1 MRKLTGS
8 GIVSFLAVLLIG
20 GAIAGP
26 AGAAEAGPP
35 FKWLCK
41 PGRADDPC
49 RRSLETSRVTT
60 AGEAGTTTPRVLARL
75 KNRIDCFYVYPTVS
89 GQPGPNAT
97 LAEDPEIA
105 GIAEQQASRFTP
117 GCRMFAPIYPQY
129 TVAAILGMDI
139 TNEVAEK
146 AYGGVRAAWNSY
158 LRNFNKGRGIV
169 LIGHSQGTG
178 HLKRLISETFDRNPK
193 LRKRLVSAVLI
204 GGNVIVPKGKP
215 VGGSFQKVPACQKA
229 EQLGCVIAYSGFLK
243 DPPPENSLFGRVG
256 GALSESGFSP
266 ETHEVLCVNP
276 ARLDGSA
283 GALKPLYR
291 TVPFP
296 GVYGPLLPDLTG
308 YGTPWV
314 SFPGL
319 YRASCRKA
327 GGASWLRV
335 EDVAVESDPRP
346 RIGEP
351 LGRTWGT
358 HLTEVND
365 AAGNL
370 FSVVTR
376 QEKAYL
382 KKVSRSKKAAKK
394 RSASRNAGR

>member
-1 MRKLTGS
+1 MKKLS
-8 GIVSFLAVLLIG
+8 GAGAILLLAVLLAG
-20 GAIAGP
+20 GASATP
-26 AGAAEAGPP
+26 AGAAEPQ

-41 PGRADDPC
+41 PGRANDPC
-49 RRSLETSRVTT
+49 QRSLAT
-60 AGEAGTTTPRVLARL
+60 ARITADGPTGSSTPRVLSKLR
-75 KNRIDCFYVYPTVS
+75 NRIDCFYVYPTVS
-89 GQPGPNAT
+89 GQTGPNAT

-129 TVAAILGMDI
+129 TVPAILGMKI
-139 TNEVAEK
+139 TAEVAEK
-146 AYGGVRAAWNSY
+146 AYGGVKAAWNEY
-158 LRNFNKGRGIV
+158 LGKYNKGRGIV

-178 HLKRLISETFDRNPK
+178 HLKRLIAETFDRKPA

-204 GGNVIVPKGKP
+204 GGNVIVPKGRM
-215 VGGSFQKVPACQKA
+215 VGGNFKKIPACQKA
-229 EQLGCVIAYSGFLK
+229 SQLACVIAYSGFLE
-243 DPPPENSLFGRVG
+243 DAPPADALFGRVG
-256 GALSESGFSP
+256 GALTEAGFTP

-276 ARLDGSA
+276 ARLDGSG
-283 GALKPLYR
+283 GALKPLYN
-291 TVPFP
+291 TVPFA
-296 GVYGPLLPDLTG
+296 GVYGPLLPDLTPFDS
-308 YGTPWV
+308 PWV
-314 SFPGL
+314 SFPGI

-335 EDVAVESDPRP
+335 EDTTAGPDTRP

-370 FSVVTR
+370 VSVVTT

-382 KKVSRSKKAAKK
+382 KKIAR
-394 RSASRNAGR
+394 R